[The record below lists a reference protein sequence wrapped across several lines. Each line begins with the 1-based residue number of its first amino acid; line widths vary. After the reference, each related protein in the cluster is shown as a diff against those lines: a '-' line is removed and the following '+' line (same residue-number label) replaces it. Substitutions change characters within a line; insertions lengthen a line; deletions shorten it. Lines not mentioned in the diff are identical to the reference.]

1 MCYIYWCLTSGV
13 CSVPGLCCYW
23 DKPERTSSTSS
34 LWCAVAPAV
43 RGRSTGWPVQRSQ
56 HQPAANSDIDVS
68 IVYTIFCEALNRG
81 LLLTTTY

>member
-43 RGRSTGWPVQRSQ
+43 RGLAQAGQYSGANTSQ
-56 HQPAANSDIDVS
+56 P
-68 IVYTIFCEALNRG
+68 TISHKFDSLNI
-81 LLLTTTY
+81 LD